1 MSANQTQS
9 PDPKP
14 TLPWKPLCWPWGQF
28 GAFLLAMCVFV
39 MGMETLIVYVAVY
52 AHLISP
58 PDTHEASWLQLF
70 VSLLVLA
77 AVSCAVIAF
86 ATWGLRRVRKLP
98 PAIRWPRL
106 RVLSGVL
113 FAVGILAQTIAL
125 SFPAAVAAR
134 KAQQQAAA
142 EGQWQET
149 VFSDG
154 AIRISTPQSW
164 EVVPNPKAPASSVHM
179 VERQS
184 GSGLTAVLV
193 PRQDLAF
200 QSLTDFS
207 KSSGALLAESLTNPK
222 SIKVEPGELEGYP
235 TIDTVQTG
243 ALSNVNLVWQS
254 RYIEYPDA
262 WFELRM
268 WITPS
273 RHEMQP
279 SIFDRIAASI
289 RRGK

>member
-14 TLPWKPLCWPWGQF
+14 TLPWKPLCWPWGQL

-58 PDTHEASWLQLF
+58 PDTREASWLQLF
-70 VSLLVLA
+70 ISLLVLA
-77 AVSCAVIAF
+77 AAVCAVIAL
-86 ATWGLRRVRKLP
+86 ATWVWRRVRRLP
-98 PAIRWPRL
+98 PPTRWPRW
-106 RVLSGVL
+106 RVASGVL
-113 FAVGILAQTIAL
+113 FSIGILAQTIAL
-125 SFPAAVAAR
+125 SIPAASAAR
-134 KAQQQAAA
+134 KAQQQSVA
-142 EGQWQET
+142 EGPWRET
-149 VFSDG
+149 VFADG
-154 AIRISTPQSW
+154 AMRISTPPNW
-164 EVVPNPKAPASSVHM
+164 EVVPNPKAPTSSVHM
-179 VERQS
+179 VERRS

-222 SIKVEPGELEGYP
+222 SIKMEPGELEGYP

-262 WFELRM
+262 WLELRM
-268 WITPS
+268 WSTPS
-273 RHEMQP
+273 RYEMQP